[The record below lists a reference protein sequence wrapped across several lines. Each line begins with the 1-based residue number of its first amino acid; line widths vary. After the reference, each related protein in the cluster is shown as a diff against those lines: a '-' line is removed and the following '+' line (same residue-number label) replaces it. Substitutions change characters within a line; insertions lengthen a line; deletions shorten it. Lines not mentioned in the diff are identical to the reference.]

1 MKKEY
6 IAPFAVEVDITAENL
21 IATSVPVKEEE
32 GDAGEQNK
40 TVVDSIYPGEVH

>member
-21 IATSVPVKEEE
+21 LISSVPVKEDEV
-32 GDAGEQNK
+32 GAGEAWSN
-40 TVVDSIYPGEVH
+40 DRRGDWGNLWN